1 MSARLTLAEHIAA
14 FEERAGVLEYDHGMP
29 RAQAEMR
36 AAQDL
41 GGRPA
46 WSGTMLRVIDAVEAQ
61 R

>member
-14 FEERAGVLEYDHGMP
+14 FEERAGVLEYDHGVARP
-29 RAQAEMR
+29 QAEMQ
-36 AAQDL
+36 AAQEL

-46 WSGTMLRVIDAVEAQ
+46 WSGTMLRVIDAVEAA